1 MHILDPQ
8 QIAQLDLNDPLARFG
23 MEFAKPSRE
32 NGEPWVYLC
41 GNSLGLMPLGVPAAL
56 KVETDSWAQRAVEGH
71 FEGVHPWMD
80 YHQRFS
86 GPIARLV
93 GAEACEVVAGNTLT
107 VNLHLLMAGFYQPD
121 TRSNDHGRNIILMEA
136 GAFPSDQYA
145 MDSQIRHH
153 GLDPK
158 RCLVEVALPD
168 DRDEDPTAPVLK
180 QIALLG
186 ERLSVVMLGAVHYYT
201 GSFFDIP
208 SVVQAAHRVG
218 ALVGLDLA
226 HAAGNVPLE
235 LHAWGVDFACWC
247 SYKYLNSG
255 PGGPAGLFVHR
266 KHHARQ
272 DLGRLEGWWGHEAAT
287 RFEMPRDFVPATGAQ
302 AWQLSNA
309 QVMAMAPHAVALE
322 LHDRAGMEALRHKSL
337 ALTEMLE
344 TVLLD
349 FLEKHPELQ
358 GRILTPSNPRR
369 RGCQLSLFLE
379 HRGRDLFDHLHH
391 HGILADWRNPGTI
404 RMAPVPLYNQFAD
417 VLAVQ
422 RALGSFG
429 SKEQIEAPL
438 P

>member
-1 MHILDPQ
+1 
-8 QIAQLDLNDPLARFG
+8 
-23 MEFAKPSRE
+23 
-32 NGEPWVYLC
+32 
-41 GNSLGLMPLGVPAAL
+41 
-56 KVETDSWAQRAVEGH
+56 
-71 FEGVHPWMD
+71 
-80 YHQRFS
+80 
-86 GPIARLV
+86 
-93 GAEACEVVAGNTLT
+93 
-107 VNLHLLMAGFYQPD
+107 MAGFYQPESG
-121 TRSNDHGRNIILMEA
+121 TKGQGRNIILMEA

-145 MDSQIRHH
+145 MDSQIKHH

-158 RCLVEVALPD
+158 HCLVEVALQD
-168 DRDEDPTAPVLK
+168 DRSADPTAPILE

-208 SVVQAAHRVG
+208 SVVEAAHRVG

-266 KHHARQ
+266 KHHNRM
-272 DLGRLEGWWGHEAAT
+272 DLGRLEGWWGHESAT

-322 LHDRAGMEALRHKSL
+322 IHDRAGMEALRNKSL

-344 TVLLD
+344 VVLLD
-349 FLEKHPELQ
+349 FLEKHPELK
-358 GRILTPSNPRR
+358 GRILTPANPHR
-369 RGCQLSLFLE
+369 RGCQLSIFLE
-379 HRGRDLFDHLHH
+379 HRGRNLFDHLHRK
-391 HGILADWRNPGTI
+391 GILADWRNPGTI
-404 RMAPVPLYNQFAD
+404 RMAPVPLYNKFAD

-422 RALGSFG
+422 VALESF
-429 SKEQIEAPL
+429 
-438 P
+438 